1 MRKSL
6 FVGAVALC
14 LATTAQAEMQPPP
27 SSSSNNNALLIGAA
41 VTLVLTLILVGNS
54 GGVGS
59 LSTKNGPSAE
69 TNGES
74 DVLIKF

>member
-1 MRKSL
+1 MKKAL
-6 FVGAVALC
+6 LAGAVALC
-14 LATTAQAEMQPPP
+14 LATTAQASEAP
-27 SSSSNNNALLIGAA
+27 SSNNNGLLIGAA
-41 VTLVLTLILVGNS
+41 VTLVLTLILIGNS

-59 LSTKNGPSAE
+59 LSTKNGPSAD

>member
-1 MRKSL
+1 MRK
-6 FVGAVALC
+6 ALIIAAIALS
-14 LATTAQAEMQPPP
+14 LATPAQAVQAP
-27 SSSSNNNALLIGAA
+27 SSNNNGLLIGAA
-41 VTLVLTLILVGNS
+41 VTLVLTLILMGNS

-59 LSTKNGPSAE
+59 LSTKNGPSAD